1 VKSFLFVCFSA
12 CGAIYAQA
20 QAQFVG
26 TVKAV
31 NTSAAEVLIQPD
43 KGDAITLRDSGSTAL
58 RVAPG
63 ERDLKNASPI
73 RIEEIASGD
82 RVLVT
87 VEPGTR
93 DIRRIV
99 VMPSKDIARR
109 DEANRTDWEQRGMSG
124 VVRSAQDGVITV
136 TVKGVNGEQSV
147 PVVVTQK
154 TILRR
159 WGPEATRFEDAKAG
173 SIREIRPGDQIRAR
187 GDRGPDGSSLIAEEV
202 VSGAFQTRVGSVT
215 SIDSDSGLIRLKDQR
230 SGSEITVKLPS
241 GSQIR
246 MMASFG
252 SGGPGG
258 APGAPGPMP
267 SGPAPQNGPPPGPG
281 PDINQIVERLP
292 LGEIGD
298 IKPGQTV
305 IVSGTKGAN
314 PDELTAI
321 TLVTNADMLI
331 RMSAGPP
338 RRPPSGGTG
347 GIDAPQNSS
356 GFSGFGPGL
365 DLSGI
370 LQ

>member
-1 VKSFLFVCFSA
+1 MKFLFFVFFSA

-31 NTSAAEVLIQPD
+31 NASAAEVLIQPD
-43 KGDAITLRDSGSTAL
+43 KGDAMTLRDSGSTAL

-73 RIEEIASGD
+73 RIEEIAPGD

-109 DEANRTDWEQRGMSG
+109 DEANRADWDRRGISG
-124 VVRSAQDGVITV
+124 VVKNTQDGVIAV
-136 TVKGVNGEQSV
+136 AVKGVNGEQNV
-147 PVVVTQK
+147 PVVITPK
-154 TILRR
+154 TIVRR
-159 WGPEATRFEDAKAG
+159 WGPEATRFEDAKTG
-173 SIREIRPGDQIRAR
+173 SVREIHPGDQIRAR
-187 GDRGPDGSSLIAEEV
+187 GDKGPDGSSVIAEEV

-252 SGGPGG
+252 PGGPGG
-258 APGAPGPMP
+258 APGAPGQMP
-267 SGPAPQNGPPPGPG
+267 SGPPPQNGPPPGPT

-298 IKPGQTV
+298 VKPGQTV
-305 IVSGTKGAN
+305 IVSGAKGAN
-314 PDELTAI
+314 PDQLTAI
-321 TLVTNADMLI
+321 TLVTNADFLI
-331 RMSAGPP
+331 RMSAGP
-338 RRPPSGGTG
+338 RRPPSGGSG